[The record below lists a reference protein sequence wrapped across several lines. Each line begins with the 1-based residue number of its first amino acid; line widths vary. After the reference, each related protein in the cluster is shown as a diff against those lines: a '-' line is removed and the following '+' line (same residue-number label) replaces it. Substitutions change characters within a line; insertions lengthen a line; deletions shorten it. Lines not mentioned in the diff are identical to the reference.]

1 MQDFK
6 TGGYCPSCLHSKNEC
21 TCLQQQ
27 LNRITSADIE
37 ANPMLYAV
45 LRLNTDIEVTNPF
58 TGKRE
63 DIKVGGIAGYIPVF
77 NTVEEAQKS
86 SQDGKYSIVAISPAC
101 P

>member
-1 MQDFK
+1 MAK
-6 TGGYCPSCLHSKNEC
+6 KLNSKRQAGAKADYEIKPIV
-21 TCLQQQ
+21 T
-27 LNRITSADIE
+27 TSADIE

-45 LRLNTDIEVTNPF
+45 LKLNTDIEVTNPF

-86 SQDGKYSIVAISPAC
+86 SQDGKYSIVAISPA
-101 P
+101 